1 MRCET
6 ARERLRECLDG
17 QLPPPVK
24 AHLDGCASCRVEWVW
39 LRQVDDALATLPLS
53 EEPADFTARVMAQ
66 VQTAE
71 ANRPPVLS
79 PASKLAHIL
88 RWEDAVMSFAFA
100 WAIMAPR
107 TGSDV
112 AHATNTAALRRVGS
126 VESVRGGGGGAE
138 CLRVVAKVAVA
149 QTLERPAVMIPIVLF
164 ATLVRI
170 FRVSKR
176 PQHQRVIVPSKA
188 EGIGQHHL
196 QFYLACLVGHVI
208 QIAGRIGP
216 LLVNRRRDQAGAQRL
231 DANDG
236 L

>member
-100 WAIMAPR
+100 WAIMVLF
-107 TGSDV
+107 V
-112 AHATNTAALRRVGS
+112 ALSSLGPQEISTLKGFLQRAWWAWLPELDRMWHTLQTQPLYVVWGASSLCVAAAAALSACVLSQKWPLRKHSNARR
-126 VESVRGGGGGAE
+126 
-138 CLRVVAKVAVA
+138 
-149 QTLERPAVMIPIVLF
+149 
-164 ATLVRI
+164 
-170 FRVSKR
+170 
-176 PQHQRVIVPSKA
+176 
-188 EGIGQHHL
+188 
-196 QFYLACLVGHVI
+196 
-208 QIAGRIGP
+208 
-216 LLVNRRRDQAGAQRL
+216 
-231 DANDG
+231 
-236 L
+236 